1 LTVIVAVVDAQAPRV
16 ADTMATTATVLGV
29 SAGVATAE
37 QLASAVV
44 SAADG
49 GRDVAGIIIADPD
62 PADQTTGSVPRSD
75 TSGQRGLP
83 TRLIG
88 VAMGAGR

>member
-1 LTVIVAVVDAQAPRV
+1 
-16 ADTMATTATVLGV
+16 
-29 SAGVATAE
+29 VATAE
-37 QLASAVV
+37 QLANVAV

-62 PADQTTGSVPRSD
+62 PAEYTTGRVPQPIRP
-75 TSGQRGLP
+75 QRGLP

-88 VAMGAGR
+88 VATGAGW